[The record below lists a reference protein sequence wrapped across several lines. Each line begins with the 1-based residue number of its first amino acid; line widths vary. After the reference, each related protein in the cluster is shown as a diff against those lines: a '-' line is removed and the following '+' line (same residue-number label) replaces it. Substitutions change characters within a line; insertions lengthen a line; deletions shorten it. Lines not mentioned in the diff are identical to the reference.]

1 MFCTKYR
8 QRPKNE
14 GVTGVPG
21 SFSMWGFQAGQLFVR
36 TNKAACI
43 SYKTGFRTD

>member
-14 GVTGVPG
+14 GVTGVPET
-21 SFSMWGFQAGQLFVR
+21 FSMLGLGGQLFVR

-43 SYKTGFRTD
+43 SYKNGV